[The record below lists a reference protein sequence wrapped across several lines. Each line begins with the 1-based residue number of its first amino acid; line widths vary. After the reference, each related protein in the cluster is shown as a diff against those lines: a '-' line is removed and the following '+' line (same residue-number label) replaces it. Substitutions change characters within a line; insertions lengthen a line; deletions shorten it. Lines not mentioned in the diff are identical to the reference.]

1 MNNSSQRHR
10 QAGQSMIEYTV
21 ILVALTTTLYSVTQG
36 PSTTTV
42 IGTDK
47 DQDNSLMQG
56 MHRRYSEQSFG
67 LRITDLPEYSNID
80 DIKGYYENLGK
91 YPELSKKL
99 GSAAASINQ
108 VTAGLDTLNNH
119 IEQLASYKER
129 LKNIDQELEGY
140 IKEAVD
146 DMTDIGF

>member
-1 MNNSSQRHR
+1 
-10 QAGQSMIEYTV
+10 MIEYTV

-56 MHRRYSEQSFG
+56 IHRRYSEQSFG

>member
-99 GSAAASINQ
+99 VSAAASINQ